1 MGEISNK
8 GGIHMLTSKELMHL
22 EDFLG
27 MEQTSAKALG
37 TFAGMTQDAQ
47 TQQMLQQMSQK
58 CQQNFQNVYRHLS
71 SGQNLQ

>member
-1 MGEISNK
+1 
-8 GGIHMLTSKELMHL
+8 MLSSKELMHL

-27 MEQTSAKALG
+27 MEQTCAKALNH
-37 TFAGMTQDAQ
+37 FAGMTQDGQ

-58 CQQNFQNVYRHLS
+58 CQQNFQTVCRHLN

>member
-1 MGEISNK
+1 V
-8 GGIHMLTSKELMHL
+8 LTAKELMHM

-27 MEQTSAKALG
+27 MEQTSSKAFNN
-37 TFAGMTQDAQ
+37 FASVAQDSQ

-58 CQQNFQNVYRHLS
+58 CQQNFQTVSRHLS

>member
-1 MGEISNK
+1 
-8 GGIHMLTSKELMHL
+8 MLTAKELMHM

-27 MEQTSAKALG
+27 MEQTGVKAFNN
-37 TFAGMTQDAQ
+37 FASMVQDGQ

-58 CQQNFQNVYRHLS
+58 CQQNFQTVSRHLS